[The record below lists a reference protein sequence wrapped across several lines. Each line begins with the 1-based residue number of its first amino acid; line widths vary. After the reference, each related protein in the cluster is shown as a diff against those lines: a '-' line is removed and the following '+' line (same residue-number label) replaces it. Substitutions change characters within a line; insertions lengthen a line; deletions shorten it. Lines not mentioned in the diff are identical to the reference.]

1 MPIPSLPINMI
12 PLASGYSSGDPGGVL
27 GTEVAGGF
35 SRYALDWDRG
45 PQKYAITLIL
55 SAAKFSIWNAFY
67 FHIIKKGSL
76 AFTMSIDSGFGLSPH
91 TCQIIPGSYSTARL
105 DGLATSVAFSV
116 EAENQAYT
124 MTAAEAQDLID
135 IYNLARDDVG
145 SLLYA
150 LSKFANVDSNILNF

>member
-76 AFTMSIDSGFGLSPH
+76 AFSMQLDSGFGLSPH

-105 DGLATSVAFSV
+105 DGTATSVAFSV
-116 EAENQAYT
+116 EAENQAYN
-124 MTAAEAQDLID
+124 MTEAEAQSMIDL
-135 IYNLARDDVG
+135 YNASRDDASSLLARIALFALVDV
-145 SLLYA
+145 
-150 LSKFANVDSNILNF
+150 NIMNY

>member
-55 SAAKFSIWNAFY
+55 SAVKFSVWNAFY
-67 FHIIKKGSL
+67 FHIIKKGSV
-76 AFTMSIDSGFGLSPH
+76 AFSMEIDSGFGLSPH

-105 DGLATSVAFSV
+105 DGMVTSVAFSV
-116 EAENQAYT
+116 EAENQAYNLT
-124 MTAAEAQDLID
+124 EAEAQSYID
-135 IYNLARDDVG
+135 VYTAAGDDGDILLARIA
-145 SLLYA
+145 LFA
-150 LSKFANVDSNILNF
+150 LSDINVLNF